1 MTPDLGPPRLL
12 VIAAQ
17 AAIVL
22 LLAFET
28 WLLARFLSWRAGEAR
43 PGFARRTWLLL
54 ALLAAVFAIPAGLLA
69 RSGALAPGV
78 SGAGMPWERTT
89 DHTPILAAAQAGQRA
104 YMNRCAP
111 CHLPEGT
118 GLPPA
123 YPALTESPVLR
134 GPIAAH
140 ARVALWGSEGLD
152 AGGAHVHM
160 HAHVPGRAHMPAFA
174 GAASNEELA
183 AILTYERLAFA
194 VPGRVPARDGGDADS
209 LRHHVRPSDVARV
222 RAEGPPR

>member
-1 MTPDLGPPRLL
+1 MTPDPGPPRLL
-12 VIAAQ
+12 LLAAQ

-22 LLAFET
+22 LLAFEA
-28 WLLARFLSWRAGEAR
+28 WLLARLLSWRVSEQR
-43 PGFARRTWLLL
+43 PKFARRAWLGIGLIAIL
-54 ALLAAVFAIPAGLLA
+54 FAIPAGWIA

-89 DHTPILAAAQAGQRA
+89 DDTPILAAAQAGQRA

-123 YPALTESPVLR
+123 YPSLIGSAVLR

-140 ARVALWGSEGLD
+140 ARVALWGSEELD
-152 AGGAHVHM
+152 RTHAHVHE
-160 HAHVPGRAHMPAFA
+160 PGRARMPAFA

-194 VPGRVPARDGGDADS
+194 VQGRVPARDGGDADS
-209 LRHHVRPSDVARV
+209 VRHHVRPSDVARA
-222 RAEGPPR
+222 REDGPPR

>member
-12 VIAAQ
+12 LLAAQ

-28 WLLARFLSWRAGEAR
+28 WMLARLLSWRVSEAR
-43 PGFARRTWLLL
+43 PKFARRTWL
-54 ALLAAVFAIPAGLLA
+54 AASLIAILFAIPAGLIT

-89 DHTPILAAAQAGQRA
+89 DDTPILAAAQAGQRA

-123 YPALTESPVLR
+123 YPALIGSAVLR
-134 GPIAAH
+134 GPIATH
-140 ARVALWGSEGLD
+140 ARVALWGSAELD
-152 AGGAHVHM
+152 AGRGHE
-160 HAHVPGRAHMPAFA
+160 HAHEPGRARMPAFA
-174 GAASNEELA
+174 SAVSDEELA

-194 VPGRVPARDGGDADS
+194 VQGRVPARDGGDADS
-209 LRHHVRPSDVARV
+209 VRHHVRPSDVARA
-222 RAEGPPR
+222 RASGPPR